1 MRHVQVEKSCYKKPT
16 IVVLWLVWKEGIYLL
31 IAVVLVLIGLS
42 FPIGAYIYTRIDDEN
57 KKSGKYLDKDIKTSN
72 KNKDVKTKSLPEI
85 KKLIGMNDIKNSKI
99 QLLSGKRR
107 IILSV
112 SSPDIPLL
120 TDDEIEVMELKL
132 LQFAL
137 SLNDS
142 IQFFTTPTR
151 IETKEPA
158 ELVLKTVESAD
169 ENIPEGL
176 RQYSDKLYNSY
187 KEIENSRG
195 VYVLRSFCI
204 IGTDIKDEERA
215 KNDLRYKCNLVMS
228 KLIGAKMRVS
238 ILNSYQI
245 AQLFADILQRGDN
258 ILIEK
263 LIKNGAMELYT
274 EGIGQEIYSGK
285 EDKKEDEYDI
295 EREEIQKETRQK

>member
-1 MRHVQVEKSCYKKPT
+1 M
-16 IVVLWLVWKEGIYLL
+16 L
-31 IAVVLVLIGLS
+31 IPVILVLIGLA
-42 FPIGAYIYTRIDDEN
+42 FPIGAYIYIRIDDGN
-57 KKSGKYLDKDIKTSN
+57 KKSGKYLNKGIKSSS
-72 KNKDVKTKSLPEI
+72 KNRNVKTKSMPEL
-85 KKLIGMNDIKNSKI
+85 KKLIGINDIKNNEI
-99 QLLSGKRR
+99 QLLSGKKR

-137 SLNDS
+137 SLSDS

-169 ENIPEGL
+169 ETIPQGL
-176 RQYSDKLYNSY
+176 RQYADELYNSY

-204 IGTDIKDEERA
+204 IGTDIRDEERA
-215 KNDLRYKCNLVMS
+215 KNDLRYKCNLIMS
-228 KLIGAKMRVS
+228 KLINAKMRVS
-238 ILNSYQI
+238 ILNSCQC

-258 ILIEK
+258 VLIDK
-263 LIKNGAMELYT
+263 LIRSGAMELYT
-274 EGIGQEIYSGK
+274 EGIGQEIYLGK
-285 EDKKEDEYDI
+285 EDEHDTEKNIEKEKI
-295 EREEIQKETRQK
+295 SK